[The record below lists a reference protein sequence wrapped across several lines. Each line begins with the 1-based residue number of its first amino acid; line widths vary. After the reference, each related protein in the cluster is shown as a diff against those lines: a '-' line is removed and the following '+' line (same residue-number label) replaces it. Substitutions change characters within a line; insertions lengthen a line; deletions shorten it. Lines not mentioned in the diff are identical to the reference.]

1 MAQTKI
7 TIPVRLDAKTFRR
20 FSRFDMFVLRKRWV
34 RPVVFALILI
44 AFAAVALLS
53 GKAQAGLIAAV
64 LLAVGLGLPL
74 VYFGTFLSQVNL
86 QAARIKLD
94 KPRLVYTVTLDFD
107 GVRVVNARKKESPLV
122 LKWQDVKAAYR
133 AKGCVYLYVSP
144 VQAFLLPDGQ
154 CDAGDEALIACL
166 KEHLGDRYRAL
177 TRSGI
182 R

>member
-1 MAQTKI
+1 MNPSSMTI
-7 TIPVRLDAKTFRR
+7 TVKLDAKTFKR
-20 FSRFDMFVLRKRWV
+20 FSRFDMFRLRRRWV
-34 RPVVFALILI
+34 RPVVFALILLG
-44 AFAAVALLS
+44 FAAVALVSRRPQS
-53 GKAQAGLIAAV
+53 GMIAAV

-74 VYFGTFLSQVNL
+74 VYFGSYLSQVNVQAL
-86 QAARIKLD
+86 QRGLSG
-94 KPRLVYTVTLDFD
+94 RRTVYVVTLDFD